1 VKGNGNQAP
10 EQAAPIGREQSSLPL
25 GRIGPDGRRRATA
38 REQRPA
44 KHIPF
49 LVLFWLW
56 HTNGPECPEEAG
68 SPNRAPV
75 ELRTG
80 HLGPVMPYE

>member
-1 VKGNGNQAP
+1 MASKTY
-10 EQAAPIGREQSSLPL
+10 SL
-25 GRIGPDGRRRATA
+25 
-38 REQRPA
+38 
-44 KHIPF
+44 
-49 LVLFWLW
+49 LVFFWLW
-56 HTNGPECPEEAG
+56 HTNGPECPDEAG